1 MAKPTLSLDPFNTE
15 LMKRGVGGV
24 PMTRKE
30 AVIARSGDIEK
41 PDNPDTLIDN
51 LQRGLNSFYQ
61 TIQAGGLSQQNQPY
75 KVGESPLS
83 KKSSV
88 VEEQE
93 DIFTPSP
100 EIAIQPRVNFDE
112 IAKAAIEE
120 KKQNQEDFR
129 KTEAALTEMQ
139 GGLKSQPI
147 EGQGQD
153 NNPNEDASTTAF
165 LSSMDEFINSAR
177 ESAPYKPTERSIE
190 EYKKAF
196 AEATGIDISGKP
208 DKSSALMALGL
219 ALMQNRAGSGFNVGN
234 ILRAVGQAGEVAL
247 PKLEAAKKEARNDM
261 IAAGKYALES
271 QAADRATDRAA
282 AEKLKQRTDYYI
294 IPKGE
299 GISGTIAGLE
309 QGKLQSLNLQELDAL
324 RKNENFSRQFDIL
337 PGSMWSSVVAEALK
351 TPEGKKLYRET
362 PTTMNLFGSGDE
374 AASGIFDIR
383 IYDADPNT
391 NQGGRGIIADSG
403 RDAYRALAAAYRDL
417 QSSKQKF
424 ADGFDLA
431 KGTNVARFTLDK
443 VDSLAAAFGIGLSG
457 ANDTEKLKLF
467 LTKLQAQNAKEILGE
482 AGKTISDADRNLV
495 KSIVGDVTLFENEAR
510 LQEKLGQLY
519 DDIIVKKERKII
531 EALKTLD
538 YYNNTDIASRLDSGP
553 LGEEDQ
559 AELESYLSSSAF
571 ANILPSSQEK
581 K

>member
-1 MAKPTLSLDPFNTE
+1 MARPTLSLDPFNTE

-30 AVIARSGDIEK
+30 AVIARSGGIEK
-41 PDNPDTLIDN
+41 PDNPATLIDN

-75 KVGESPLS
+75 KVGDSPLS

-93 DIFTPSP
+93 NIFTPSP

-129 KTEAALTEMQ
+129 EKEATLTEMQ
-139 GGLKSQPI
+139 GGLRSQPI
-147 EGQGQD
+147 EGQGQE

-208 DKSSALMALGL
+208 EKSSALMALGL

-282 AEKLKQRTDYYI
+282 EEKLKQRTDYYI

-309 QGKLQSLNLQELDAL
+309 KGKLQSLNLQELDAL
-324 RKNENFSRQFDIL
+324 RKDEKFSRQFDIL

-559 AELESYLSSSAF
+559 AELESYLNSSAF

>member
-30 AVIARSGDIEK
+30 AVIARSGGIEK
-41 PDNPDTLIDN
+41 PDNPATLIDN

-75 KVGESPLS
+75 KVGDSPLS

-100 EIAIQPRVNFDE
+100 EITIQPRVSFDE
-112 IAKAAIEE
+112 IAKAAIKE
-120 KKQNQEDFR
+120 KKQNQEEFR
-129 KTEAALTEMQ
+129 EKEAARVEMQ

-147 EGQGQD
+147 EGQE
-153 NNPNEDASTTAF
+153 EDASVTAF

-177 ESAPYKPTERSIE
+177 ESAPYKPTERSIK
-190 EYKKAF
+190 EYKRAF

-234 ILRAVGQAGEVAL
+234 ILRALGQAGEVAL

-362 PTTMNLFGSGDE
+362 PTKMNLFGSGDE

-482 AGKTISDADRNLV
+482 AGKTISDADRALV
-495 KSIVGDVTLFENEAR
+495 RSIVGDVTLFENEDR
-510 LQEKLGQLY
+510 LRAKLTELY
-519 DDIIVKKERKII
+519 DDIIVKKERQII

>member
-30 AVIARSGDIEK
+30 AVIARSGGIEK
-41 PDNPDTLIDN
+41 PDNPATLIDN

-75 KVGESPLS
+75 KVGDSPLS

-93 DIFTPSP
+93 NIFTPSP

-282 AEKLKQRTDYYI
+282 EEKLKQRTDYYI

-324 RKNENFSRQFDIL
+324 RKDEKFSRQFDIL

-482 AGKTISDADRNLV
+482 AGKTISDADRQLV
-495 KSIVGDVTLFENEAR
+495 KSIVGDVTLFENEDR
-510 LQEKLGQLY
+510 LRDKLTELY
-519 DDIIVKKERKII
+519 DDIIVKKERQII

-559 AELESYLSSSAF
+559 AELESYLNSSAF

>member
-30 AVIARSGDIEK
+30 AVIARSGGIEK
-41 PDNPDTLIDN
+41 PDNPATLIDN

-75 KVGESPLS
+75 KVGDSPLS

-100 EIAIQPRVNFDE
+100 EITIQPRVSFDE
-112 IAKAAIEE
+112 IAKAAIKE
-120 KKQNQEDFR
+120 KKQNQEEFR
-129 KTEAALTEMQ
+129 EKEAARVEMQ

-147 EGQGQD
+147 EGQE
-153 NNPNEDASTTAF
+153 EDASVTAF

-208 DKSSALMALGL
+208 DKSSALMSLGL

-234 ILRAVGQAGEVAL
+234 ILRALGQAGEVAL

-362 PTTMNLFGSGDE
+362 PTKMNLFGSGDE

-482 AGKTISDADRNLV
+482 AGKTISDADRALV
-495 KSIVGDVTLFENEAR
+495 RSIVGDVTLFENEDR
-510 LQEKLGQLY
+510 LRAKLTELY
-519 DDIIVKKERKII
+519 DDIIVKKERQII

-571 ANILPSSQEK
+571 ANILPTSQEK

>member
-30 AVIARSGDIEK
+30 AVIARSGGIEK
-41 PDNPDTLIDN
+41 PDNPATLIDN

-75 KVGESPLS
+75 KVGDSPLS

-100 EIAIQPRVNFDE
+100 EITIQPRVSFDE
-112 IAKAAIEE
+112 IAKAAIKE
-120 KKQNQEDFR
+120 KKQNQEEFR
-129 KTEAALTEMQ
+129 EKEAARVEMQ

-147 EGQGQD
+147 EGQE
-153 NNPNEDASTTAF
+153 EDASVTAF

-208 DKSSALMALGL
+208 DKSSALMSLGL

-234 ILRAVGQAGEVAL
+234 ILRALGQAGEVAL

-261 IAAGKYALES
+261 IASGKYALES

-362 PTTMNLFGSGDE
+362 PTKMNLFGSGDE

-482 AGKTISDADRNLV
+482 AGKTISDADRALV
-495 KSIVGDVTLFENEAR
+495 RSIVGDVTLFENEDR
-510 LQEKLGQLY
+510 LRAKLTELY
-519 DDIIVKKERKII
+519 DDIIVKKERQII

>member
-1 MAKPTLSLDPFNTE
+1 MARPTLSLDPFNTE

-30 AVIARSGDIEK
+30 AVIARSGGIEK
-41 PDNPDTLIDN
+41 PDNPATLIDN

-75 KVGESPLS
+75 KVGDSPLS

-100 EIAIQPRVNFDE
+100 EITIQPRVSFDE
-112 IAKAAIEE
+112 IAKAAIKE
-120 KKQNQEDFR
+120 KKQNQEEFR
-129 KTEAALTEMQ
+129 EKEAARVEMQ

-147 EGQGQD
+147 EGQE
-153 NNPNEDASTTAF
+153 EDASVTAF

-208 DKSSALMALGL
+208 DKSSALMSLGL

-234 ILRAVGQAGEVAL
+234 ILRALGQAGEVAL

-362 PTTMNLFGSGDE
+362 PTKMNLFGSGDE

-482 AGKTISDADRNLV
+482 AGKTISDADRALV
-495 KSIVGDVTLFENEAR
+495 RSIVGDVTLFENEDR
-510 LQEKLGQLY
+510 LRAKLTELY
-519 DDIIVKKERKII
+519 DDIIVKKERQII

>member
-30 AVIARSGDIEK
+30 AVIARSGGIEK
-41 PDNPDTLIDN
+41 PDNPATLIDN

-75 KVGESPLS
+75 KVGDSPLS

-88 VEEQE
+88 VEKQE

-100 EIAIQPRVNFDE
+100 EITIQPRVSFDE
-112 IAKAAIEE
+112 IAKAAIKE
-120 KKQNQEDFR
+120 KKQNQEEFR
-129 KTEAALTEMQ
+129 EKEAARVEMQ

-147 EGQGQD
+147 EGQE
-153 NNPNEDASTTAF
+153 EDASVTAF

-208 DKSSALMALGL
+208 DKSSALMSLGL

-234 ILRAVGQAGEVAL
+234 ILRALGQAGEVAL

-362 PTTMNLFGSGDE
+362 PTKMNLFGSGDE

-482 AGKTISDADRNLV
+482 AGKTISDADRALV
-495 KSIVGDVTLFENEAR
+495 RSIVGDVTLFENEDR
-510 LQEKLGQLY
+510 LRAKLTELY
-519 DDIIVKKERKII
+519 DDIIVKKERQII

>member
-30 AVIARSGDIEK
+30 AVIARSGGIEK
-41 PDNPDTLIDN
+41 PDNPATLIDN

-75 KVGESPLS
+75 KVGDSPLS

-93 DIFTPSP
+93 NIFTPSP

-129 KTEAALTEMQ
+129 EKEATLTEMQ
-139 GGLKSQPI
+139 GGLRSQPI
-147 EGQGQD
+147 EGQGQE

-282 AEKLKQRTDYYI
+282 EEKLKQRTDYYI

-309 QGKLQSLNLQELDAL
+309 KGKLQSLNLQELDAL
-324 RKNENFSRQFDIL
+324 RKDEKFSRQFDIL

-482 AGKTISDADRNLV
+482 AGKTISDADRQLV
-495 KSIVGDVTLFENEAR
+495 KSIVGDVTLFENEDR
-510 LQEKLGQLY
+510 LRDKLTELY
-519 DDIIVKKERKII
+519 DDIIVKKERQII

-559 AELESYLSSSAF
+559 AELESYLNSSAF

>member
-30 AVIARSGDIEK
+30 AVIARSGGIEK
-41 PDNPDTLIDN
+41 PDNPATLIDN

-75 KVGESPLS
+75 KVGDSPLS

-100 EIAIQPRVNFDE
+100 EITIQPRVSFDE
-112 IAKAAIEE
+112 IAKAAIKE
-120 KKQNQEDFR
+120 KKQNQEEFR
-129 KTEAALTEMQ
+129 EKEAARVEMQ

-147 EGQGQD
+147 EGQE
-153 NNPNEDASTTAF
+153 EDASVTAF

-208 DKSSALMALGL
+208 DKSSALMSLGL

-234 ILRAVGQAGEVAL
+234 ILRALGQAGEVAL

-362 PTTMNLFGSGDE
+362 PTKMNLFGSGDE

-383 IYDADPNT
+383 I
-391 NQGGRGIIADSG
+391 
-403 RDAYRALAAAYRDL
+403 
-417 QSSKQKF
+417 
-424 ADGFDLA
+424 
-431 KGTNVARFTLDK
+431 
-443 VDSLAAAFGIGLSG
+443 
-457 ANDTEKLKLF
+457 
-467 LTKLQAQNAKEILGE
+467 
-482 AGKTISDADRNLV
+482 
-495 KSIVGDVTLFENEAR
+495 
-510 LQEKLGQLY
+510 
-519 DDIIVKKERKII
+519 
-531 EALKTLD
+531 
-538 YYNNTDIASRLDSGP
+538 
-553 LGEEDQ
+553 
-559 AELESYLSSSAF
+559 
-571 ANILPSSQEK
+571 
-581 K
+581 

>member
-30 AVIARSGDIEK
+30 AVIARSGGIEK
-41 PDNPDTLIDN
+41 PDNPATLIDN

-75 KVGESPLS
+75 KVGDSPLS

-93 DIFTPSP
+93 NIFTPSP

-129 KTEAALTEMQ
+129 EKEAALTEMQ
-139 GGLKSQPI
+139 GGLRSQPI
-147 EGQGQD
+147 EGQGQE

-282 AEKLKQRTDYYI
+282 EEKLKQRTDYYI

-309 QGKLQSLNLQELDAL
+309 KGKLQSLNLQELDAL
-324 RKNENFSRQFDIL
+324 RKDEKFSRQFDIL

-482 AGKTISDADRNLV
+482 AGKTISDADRALV
-495 KSIVGDVTLFENEAR
+495 RSIVGDVTLFENEDR
-510 LQEKLGQLY
+510 LRDKLTELY
-519 DDIIVKKERKII
+519 DDIIVKKERQII

>member
-30 AVIARSGDIEK
+30 AVIARSGGIEK
-41 PDNPDTLIDN
+41 PDNPATLIDN

-75 KVGESPLS
+75 KVGDSPLS

-100 EIAIQPRVNFDE
+100 EITIQPRVSFDE
-112 IAKAAIEE
+112 IAKAAIKE
-120 KKQNQEDFR
+120 KKQNQEEFR
-129 KTEAALTEMQ
+129 EKEAARVEMQ

-147 EGQGQD
+147 EGQE
-153 NNPNEDASTTAF
+153 EDAAVTAF

-208 DKSSALMALGL
+208 DKSSALMSLGL

-234 ILRAVGQAGEVAL
+234 ILRALGQAGEVAL

-271 QAADRATDRAA
+271 QAADRAPDRAA

-362 PTTMNLFGSGDE
+362 PTKMNLFGSGDE

-482 AGKTISDADRNLV
+482 AGKTISDADRALV
-495 KSIVGDVTLFENEAR
+495 RSIVGDVTLFENEDR
-510 LQEKLGQLY
+510 LRAKLTELY
-519 DDIIVKKERKII
+519 DDIIVKKERQII

>member
-15 LMKRGVGGV
+15 LMKRGVGGI

-41 PDNPDTLIDN
+41 PDNPATLIDN

-75 KVGESPLS
+75 KVGDSPLS

>member
-30 AVIARSGDIEK
+30 AVIARSGGIEK
-41 PDNPDTLIDN
+41 PDNPATLIDN

-75 KVGESPLS
+75 KVGDSPLS

-100 EIAIQPRVNFDE
+100 EITIQPRVSFDE
-112 IAKAAIEE
+112 IAKAAIKE
-120 KKQNQEDFR
+120 KKQNQEEFR
-129 KTEAALTEMQ
+129 EKEAARVEMQ

-147 EGQGQD
+147 EGQE
-153 NNPNEDASTTAF
+153 EDASVTAF

-208 DKSSALMALGL
+208 DKSSALMSLGL

-234 ILRAVGQAGEVAL
+234 ILRALGQAGEVAL

-299 GISGTIAGLE
+299 CISGTIAGLE

-362 PTTMNLFGSGDE
+362 PTKMNLFGSGDE

-482 AGKTISDADRNLV
+482 AGKTISDADRALV
-495 KSIVGDVTLFENEAR
+495 RSIVGDVTLFENEDR
-510 LQEKLGQLY
+510 LRAKLTELY
-519 DDIIVKKERKII
+519 DDIIVKKERQII

>member
-30 AVIARSGDIEK
+30 AVIARSGGIEK
-41 PDNPDTLIDN
+41 PDNPATLIDN

-75 KVGESPLS
+75 KVGDSPLS

-100 EIAIQPRVNFDE
+100 EITIQPRVSFDE
-112 IAKAAIEE
+112 IAKAAIKE
-120 KKQNQEDFR
+120 KKQNQEEFR
-129 KTEAALTEMQ
+129 EKEAARVEMQ

-147 EGQGQD
+147 EGQE
-153 NNPNEDASTTAF
+153 EDASVTAF

-208 DKSSALMALGL
+208 DKSSALMSLGL

-234 ILRAVGQAGEVAL
+234 ILRALGQAGEVAL

-309 QGKLQSLNLQELDAL
+309 QGKLQSLTLQELDAL

-337 PGSMWSSVVAEALK
+337 PGALWSSVVAEALK

-362 PTTMNLFGSGDE
+362 PTKMNLFGSGDE

-482 AGKTISDADRNLV
+482 AGKTISDADRALV
-495 KSIVGDVTLFENEAR
+495 RSIVGDVTLFENEDR
-510 LQEKLGQLY
+510 LRAKLTELY
-519 DDIIVKKERKII
+519 DDIIVKKERQII

>member
-41 PDNPDTLIDN
+41 PDNPATLIDN

-75 KVGESPLS
+75 KVGDSPLS

>member
-1 MAKPTLSLDPFNTE
+1 MANPTLSLDAFNTE

-30 AVIARSGDIEK
+30 AVIARSGGIEK
-41 PDNPDTLIDN
+41 PDNPATLIDN

-75 KVGESPLS
+75 KVGDSPLS

-100 EIAIQPRVNFDE
+100 EITIQPRVSFDE
-112 IAKAAIEE
+112 IAKAAIKE
-120 KKQNQEDFR
+120 KKQNQEEFR
-129 KTEAALTEMQ
+129 EKEAARVEMQ

-147 EGQGQD
+147 EGQE
-153 NNPNEDASTTAF
+153 EDASVTAF

-208 DKSSALMALGL
+208 DKSSALMSLGL

-234 ILRAVGQAGEVAL
+234 ILRALGQAGEVAL

-362 PTTMNLFGSGDE
+362 PTKMNLFGSGDE

-482 AGKTISDADRNLV
+482 AGKTISDADRALV
-495 KSIVGDVTLFENEAR
+495 RSIVGDVTLFENEDR
-510 LQEKLGQLY
+510 LRAKLTELY
-519 DDIIVKKERKII
+519 DDIIVKKERQII

>member
-30 AVIARSGDIEK
+30 AVIARSGGIEK
-41 PDNPDTLIDN
+41 PDNPATLIDN

-75 KVGESPLS
+75 KVGDSPLS

-93 DIFTPSP
+93 NIFTPSP

-129 KTEAALTEMQ
+129 EKEATLTEMQ
-139 GGLKSQPI
+139 GGLRSQPI
-147 EGQGQD
+147 EGQGQE

-282 AEKLKQRTDYYI
+282 EEKLKQRTDYYI

-309 QGKLQSLNLQELDAL
+309 KGKLQSLNLQELDAL
-324 RKNENFSRQFDIL
+324 RKDEKFSRQFDIL

-482 AGKTISDADRNLV
+482 AGKTISDADRQLV
-495 KSIVGDVTLFENEAR
+495 KSIVGDVTLFENEDR
-510 LQEKLGQLY
+510 LRDKLTELY
-519 DDIIVKKERKII
+519 DDIIVKKERQII

-538 YYNNTDIASRLDSGP
+538 
-553 LGEEDQ
+553 
-559 AELESYLSSSAF
+559 
-571 ANILPSSQEK
+571 
-581 K
+581 

>member
-30 AVIARSGDIEK
+30 AVIARSGGIEK
-41 PDNPDTLIDN
+41 PDNPATLIDN

-75 KVGESPLS
+75 KVGDSPLS

-100 EIAIQPRVNFDE
+100 EITIQPRVSFDE
-112 IAKAAIEE
+112 IAKAAIKE
-120 KKQNQEDFR
+120 KKQNQEEFR
-129 KTEAALTEMQ
+129 EKEAARVEMQ

-147 EGQGQD
+147 EGQE
-153 NNPNEDASTTAF
+153 EDASVTAF

-208 DKSSALMALGL
+208 DKSSALMSLGL

-234 ILRAVGQAGEVAL
+234 ILRALGQAGEVAL

-271 QAADRATDRAA
+271 QAADRAPDRAA

-362 PTTMNLFGSGDE
+362 PTKMNLFGSGDE

-482 AGKTISDADRNLV
+482 AGKTISDADRALV
-495 KSIVGDVTLFENEAR
+495 RSIVGDVTLFENEDR
-510 LQEKLGQLY
+510 LRAKLTELY
-519 DDIIVKKERKII
+519 DDIIVKKERQII

>member
-30 AVIARSGDIEK
+30 AVIARSGGIEK
-41 PDNPDTLIDN
+41 PDNPATLIDN

-75 KVGESPLS
+75 KVGDSPLS

>member
-15 LMKRGVGGV
+15 LMKGGVGGV

-30 AVIARSGDIEK
+30 AVIARSGGIEK
-41 PDNPDTLIDN
+41 PDNPATLIDN

-75 KVGESPLS
+75 KVGDSPLS

-100 EIAIQPRVNFDE
+100 EITIQPRVSFDE
-112 IAKAAIEE
+112 IAKAAIKE
-120 KKQNQEDFR
+120 KKQNQEEFR
-129 KTEAALTEMQ
+129 EKEAARVEMQ

-147 EGQGQD
+147 EGQE
-153 NNPNEDASTTAF
+153 EDASVTAF

-208 DKSSALMALGL
+208 DKSSALMSLGL

-234 ILRAVGQAGEVAL
+234 ILRALGQAGEVAL

-362 PTTMNLFGSGDE
+362 PTKMNLFGSGDE

-482 AGKTISDADRNLV
+482 AGKTISDADRALV
-495 KSIVGDVTLFENEAR
+495 RSIVGDVTLFENEDR
-510 LQEKLGQLY
+510 LRAKLTELY
-519 DDIIVKKERKII
+519 DDIIVKKERQII

>member
-30 AVIARSGDIEK
+30 AVIARSGGIEK
-41 PDNPDTLIDN
+41 PDNTATLIDN

-75 KVGESPLS
+75 KVGDSPLS

-100 EIAIQPRVNFDE
+100 EITIQPRVSFDE
-112 IAKAAIEE
+112 IAKAAIKE
-120 KKQNQEDFR
+120 KKQNQEEFR
-129 KTEAALTEMQ
+129 EKEAARVEMQ

-147 EGQGQD
+147 EGQE
-153 NNPNEDASTTAF
+153 EDASVTAF

-208 DKSSALMALGL
+208 DKSSALMSLGL

-234 ILRAVGQAGEVAL
+234 ILRALGQAGEVAL

-351 TPEGKKLYRET
+351 TPEGKNLYRET
-362 PTTMNLFGSGDE
+362 PTKMNLFGSGDE

-482 AGKTISDADRNLV
+482 AGKTISDADRALV
-495 KSIVGDVTLFENEAR
+495 RSIVGDVTLFENEDR
-510 LQEKLGQLY
+510 LRAKLTELY
-519 DDIIVKKERKII
+519 DDIIVKKERQII

>member
-41 PDNPDTLIDN
+41 PDNPATLIDN

-75 KVGESPLS
+75 KVGDSPLS

-362 PTTMNLFGSGDE
+362 PTKMNLFGSGDE

>member
-1 MAKPTLSLDPFNTE
+1 M
-15 LMKRGVGGV
+15 
-24 PMTRKE
+24 
-30 AVIARSGDIEK
+30 IARSGGIEK
-41 PDNPDTLIDN
+41 PDNPATLIDN

-75 KVGESPLS
+75 KVGDSPLS

-100 EIAIQPRVNFDE
+100 EITIQPRVSFDE
-112 IAKAAIEE
+112 IAKAAIKE
-120 KKQNQEDFR
+120 KKQNQEEFR
-129 KTEAALTEMQ
+129 EKEAARVEMQ

-147 EGQGQD
+147 EGQE
-153 NNPNEDASTTAF
+153 EDASVTAF

-208 DKSSALMALGL
+208 DKSSALMSLGL
-219 ALMQNRAGSGFNVGN
+219 AIMQNRAGSGFNVGN
-234 ILRAVGQAGEVAL
+234 ILRALGQAGEVAL

-362 PTTMNLFGSGDE
+362 PTKMNLFGSGDE

-482 AGKTISDADRNLV
+482 AGKTISDADRALV
-495 KSIVGDVTLFENEAR
+495 RSIVGDVTLFENEDR
-510 LQEKLGQLY
+510 LRAKLTELY
-519 DDIIVKKERKII
+519 DDIIVKKERQII

>member
-30 AVIARSGDIEK
+30 AVIARSGGIEK
-41 PDNPDTLIDN
+41 PDNPATLIDN

-75 KVGESPLS
+75 KVGDSPLS

-100 EIAIQPRVNFDE
+100 EITIQPRVSFDE
-112 IAKAAIEE
+112 IAKAAIKE
-120 KKQNQEDFR
+120 KKQNQEEFR
-129 KTEAALTEMQ
+129 EKEAARVEMQ

-147 EGQGQD
+147 EGQE
-153 NNPNEDASTTAF
+153 EDASVTAF

-208 DKSSALMALGL
+208 DKSSALMSLGL

-234 ILRAVGQAGEVAL
+234 ILRALGQAGEVAL

-362 PTTMNLFGSGDE
+362 PTKMNLFGSGDE

-482 AGKTISDADRNLV
+482 AGKTISDADRALV
-495 KSIVGDVTLFENEAR
+495 RSIVGDVTLFENEDR
-510 LQEKLGQLY
+510 LRAKLTELY
-519 DDIIVKKERKII
+519 DDIIVKKERQII

>member
-30 AVIARSGDIEK
+30 AVIARSGGIEK
-41 PDNPDTLIDN
+41 PDNPATLIDN

-75 KVGESPLS
+75 KVGDSPLS

-100 EIAIQPRVNFDE
+100 EITIQPRVSFDE
-112 IAKAAIEE
+112 IAKAAIKE
-120 KKQNQEDFR
+120 KKQNQEEFR
-129 KTEAALTEMQ
+129 EKEAARVEMQ

-147 EGQGQD
+147 KGQE
-153 NNPNEDASTTAF
+153 EDASVTAF

-177 ESAPYKPTERSIE
+177 ESAPYKPTERSLE

-208 DKSSALMALGL
+208 DKSSALMSLGL

-234 ILRAVGQAGEVAL
+234 ILRALGQAGEVAL

-362 PTTMNLFGSGDE
+362 PTKMNLFGSGDE

-482 AGKTISDADRNLV
+482 AGKTISDADRALV
-495 KSIVGDVTLFENEAR
+495 RSIVGDVTLFENEDR
-510 LQEKLGQLY
+510 LRAKLTELY
-519 DDIIVKKERKII
+519 DDIIVKKERQII